1 MRSLILTS
9 TVFAL
14 SACGGGGGGSNRGA
28 ENIPAPTVPT
38 TRSVTLQF
46 AAEANGQALSCDAA
60 LTGLGTS
67 AARGQLRDFR
77 FYVHNVRLIKADN
90 SEVSLTLDGNEWQ
103 SNGVTLLDFQDRADN
118 CAGSAKP
125 IHTSVTGNVTEGE
138 YIGVAFTVGLPE
150 SLNHQNQ
157 TAAAS
162 PMNIASLFWSWQ
174 AGYKFMRFD
183 VAPTG
188 GITRP
193 TDDTFTQTTF
203 NFHLGSTDCTGL
215 PQNQEAVTCSRI
227 NRPDIRLNGF
237 NPNTQQIVLDY
248 GALISEIDITQDIS
262 GGPGCM
268 SGVSDQECQSMF
280 TQLGLDF
287 AAGTP
292 SAALSQ
298 TVFSVRNR

>member
-1 MRSLILTS
+1 MRSLILAS
-9 TVFAL
+9 AVVAL

-28 ENIPAPTVPT
+28 ENIPPTPT

-46 AAEANGQALSCDAA
+46 AAEANGQALTCDSA
-60 LTGLGTS
+60 LSGLGTS
-67 AARGQLRDFR
+67 AASGKLRDFR

-90 SEVSLTLDGNEWQ
+90 TEVSVTLDGNEWQ
-103 SNGVTLLDFQDRADN
+103 SSGVALLDFQNKSDN
-118 CAGSAKP
+118 CGGSTKP
-125 IHTSVTGNVTEGE
+125 THTALTGNVTEGD
-138 YIGVAFTVGLPE
+138 YVGVAFTVGLPE

-183 VAPTG
+183 VAPDG

-193 TDDTFTQTTF
+193 TDVTFAQTTF

-227 NRPDIRLNGF
+227 NRPDVRLDNF
-237 NPNTQQIVLDY
+237 NVSTQQILLNY

-262 GGPGCM
+262 GAPGCM
-268 SGVSDQECQSMF
+268 SGLSDQECQSMF

-287 AAGTP
+287 TAGTP
-292 SAALSQ
+292 STALTQ
-298 TVFSVRNR
+298 TVFSVRNP